1 MLLAALAALFVSG
14 HEAGAQIRENSVE
27 IYFRVGSSRY
37 EPTFR
42 GNGAR
47 LSEFTERFNS
57 LIGNGSCIRY
67 EVEIV
72 GGASP
77 DGRRGL
83 NERLAD
89 ERLAS
94 ARAALEKAG
103 IDASFIGNCR
113 SFVAESEVTDWQRVA
128 RAVSSD
134 ASAPRRD
141 EILEVLND
149 TTLTSAETERRLR
162 ALQGGGMEVSDFQC
176 SAGMAELPRRRPL
189 PHGSLRALA

>member
-1 MLLAALAALFVSG
+1 MKVPATLLAALALFFVSG
-14 HEAGAQIRENSVE
+14 HEVTAQIHENSVE
-27 IYFRVGSSRY
+27 IHFRIGSSRY
-37 EPTFR
+37 EPSFR

-47 LSEFTERFNS
+47 LAEFTERFNS
-57 LIGNGSCIRY
+57 LIDTGSCIRY

-83 NERLAD
+83 NERLAA

-103 IDASFIGNCR
+103 IDASFIGSCY
-113 SFVAESEVTDWQRVA
+113 SFAAESEVTDWSRVA
-128 RAVSSD
+128 GAVSAD

-141 EILEVLND
+141 EILSVLSD
-149 TTLTSAETERRLR
+149 TTLTSAETERRLK
-162 ALQGGGMEVSDFQC
+162 ALRGGY
-176 SAGMAELPRRRPL
+176 
-189 PHGSLRALA
+189 GSI